1 MLEQLPELG
10 TSSTFCCELDFVCR
24 DSQQKLVDP
33 IWQTLRDCNCFA
45 VAVSPCA
52 EKAEHK
58 SKCREKPRPFKSPF
72 EPVTE
77 YTHKHSRIL
86 QRVRHVQVDAGYR
99 IIREYA
105 WHHCQHLQIV
115 HLDDTV
121 YSLQTRVF
129 SRCYALRRVLARVVE
144 NLERKFLKSALPCYK
159 QE

>member
-1 MLEQLPELG
+1 MQGE
-10 TSSTFCCELDFVCR
+10 T
-24 DSQQKLVDP
+24 
-33 IWQTLRDCNCFA
+33 
-45 VAVSPCA
+45 
-52 EKAEHK
+52 KALQV
-58 SKCREKPRPFKSPF
+58 PFRASD
-72 EPVTE
+72 
-77 YTHKHSRIL
+77 RIYPQAFSHL
-86 QRVRHVQVDAGYR
+86 ARVRHVQVDAGYR
-99 IIREYA
+99 IIRECA